1 MPQDMVPLA
10 RITPERRIVTVPP
23 LPKRALTPR
32 QKAAVIVR
40 YLLTEGSSLPLSSL
54 PEHMQAALAER
65 GNGAQAAGAEGHA
78 GVRDRE
84 AARKAV
90 PQPAPV
96 GRVVLLHA
104 CGERG

>member
-23 LPKRALTPR
+23 PPKRVLTPR

-54 PEHMQAALAER
+54 PEHMQAALAEQLILQR
-65 GNGAQAAGAEGHA
+65 LGGRDPRMGARLGTIKADYLAVALRRAG
-78 GVRDRE
+78 
-84 AARKAV
+84 
-90 PQPAPV
+90 
-96 GRVVLLHA
+96 
-104 CGERG
+104 